1 MPKESQKTQK
11 SEREF
16 IYSMISTLKMIWMY
30 SLTYSEEVTH
40 DPFEDSSETEK
51 NRPSKEEDTNNTS
64 KTAGTSKAHQDHR
77 KGKGRDD
84 ETSKAHGHSVGETLD
99 IVTVAGSLG
108 CEVQLLEQLWRDGHA
123 IVGGGDVQV
132 VVVRLLKDSIR

>member
-16 IYSMISTLKMIWMY
+16 IYSIISTLKMIWMY

-84 ETSKAHGHSVGETLD
+84 KPRETHRHGVGESFD
-99 IVTVAGSLG
+99 IVAMAGSLG
-108 CEVQLLEQLWRDGHA
+108 CEVKLLEKLW
-123 IVGGGDVQV
+123 
-132 VVVRLLKDSIR
+132 